1 MLTSLMTREIERN
14 KCTHSDGMSVLW
26 IGVPLPWGGYKSEIA
41 WTLRHSLVLGPGPRG
56 ALSPSGART
65 RFSLVTLLQRAHP
78 HVSSESFDVLGFV
91 FAITCF
97 GFSRPAAPIFDYS
110 YSGRRARVDARG
122 EPPSH
127 VIQSHTSN
135 DRHRRQGSKTAHD
148 AQISTISPDWV

>member
-41 WTLRHSLVLGPGPRG
+41 WTRSGTLVLGARPQGRAQARG
-56 ALSPSGART
+56 

-91 FAITCF
+91 FAIMLWILA
-97 GFSRPAAPIFDYS
+97 SRSPHI
-110 YSGRRARVDARG
+110 RRYARG
-122 EPPSH
+122 EPSH
-127 VIQSHTSN
+127 AHSLTLQTTDIDDRDPRPHTMP
-135 DRHRRQGSKTAHD
+135 K
-148 AQISTISPDWV
+148 

>member
-1 MLTSLMTREIERN
+1 MKSEVDEPDDAENRSEQ
-14 KCTHSDGMSVLW
+14 KCTHSDGQNVLW

-41 WTLRHSLVLGPGPRG
+41 WTRSGTLVLGARPQGRAQARG
-56 ALSPSGART
+56 

-91 FAITCF
+91 FAIMLWILA
-97 GFSRPAAPIFDYS
+97 SRSPHI
-110 YSGRRARVDARG
+110 RVTREANRHT
-122 EPPSH
+122 S
-127 VIQSHTSN
+127 QSHTSN